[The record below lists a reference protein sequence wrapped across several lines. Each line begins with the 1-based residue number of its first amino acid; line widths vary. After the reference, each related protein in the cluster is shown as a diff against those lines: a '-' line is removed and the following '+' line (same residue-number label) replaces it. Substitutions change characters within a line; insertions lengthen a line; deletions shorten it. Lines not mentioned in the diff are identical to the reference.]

1 MLPTTLTL
9 THMPIMTL
17 LTQSSNGFYNGCFS
31 LHQGNL
37 KEHQKR
43 SSTYLSTHIIEQWG
57 RAINTKNFLRF
68 IALSHGT
75 EMEQW
80 N

>member
-1 MLPTTLTL
+1 MS
-9 THMPIMTL
+9 IMTL
-17 LTQSSNGFYNGCFS
+17 LTQSSNGYYNGCFS
-31 LHQGNL
+31 LHQGNV

-57 RAINTKNFLRF
+57 RTINTKNFLRF

-75 EMEQW
+75 EME
-80 N
+80 